1 MTHDLAAQGLL
12 AALRTAQLA
21 DDAAAVVGVHELTL
35 ERRAP
40 AVAATVA
47 VGGEQAETAP
57 QKQALELFDVRRY
70 ARHV

>member
-1 MTHDLAAQGLL
+1 
-12 AALRTAQLA
+12 
-21 DDAAAVVGVHELTL
+21 
-35 ERRAP
+35 
-40 AVAATVA
+40 VA